1 MENNFQ
7 RSNYF
12 ILLAFGAMLI
22 GFAPI
27 FVKWSM
33 LSSSAIAFYRMFFAI
48 PFLFIFNYTVNKR
61 FSFKVNNKST
71 ILYTAFASLAF
82 TTDLTLWHFSMTITS
97 VSNATII
104 VNSAPIF
111 VAILSFI
118 IFKEKLS
125 KGFLLSFLITYIG
138 IIGLIYFSNNYSN
151 GKFLGDLLCLVAAFF
166 YGVYLLII
174 AKLGKEKSLNI
185 IFYTTFFC
193 CIFSIVPMIIEGGNI
208 FPASSF
214 EWINLIL
221 LAFLCQFGGQ
231 YFITHAIGKIS
242 ASSGSIGLL
251 MQPITATILAVII
264 FTDQEKLN
272 AIQVIFVLVA
282 MFGIY
287 LARINL
293 SNRQQKQT

>member
-1 MENNFQ
+1 MESNFQ
-7 RSNYF
+7 RTNYF

-33 LSSSAIAFYRMFFAI
+33 LSSSAIAFYRMFLAI
-48 PFLFIFNYTVNKR
+48 PFLFILNYAVNR
-61 FSFKVNNKST
+61 RLSFKVNNKST
-71 ILYTAFASLAF
+71 ILYAAFASLAF
-82 TTDLTLWHFSMTITS
+82 TTDLTLWHFSMSITS

-111 VAILSFI
+111 VAILSFVL
-118 IFKEKLS
+118 FKEKLS
-125 KGFLLSFLITYIG
+125 TGFLFSFVITYSG
-138 IIGLIYFSNNYSN
+138 IIGLIYFSNNYAN
-151 GKFLGDLLCLVAAFF
+151 GKLLGDLLCLVAAFF

-174 AKLGKEKSLNI
+174 SKLGKENSLNI
-185 IFYTTFFC
+185 IFYTTLFC
-193 CIFSIVPMIIEGGNI
+193 CIFSIIPMIVEGGDI
-208 FPASSF
+208 FPASNF
-214 EWINLIL
+214 EWLNLIL
-221 LAFLCQFGGQ
+221 LAVLCQFGGQ

-251 MQPITATILAVII
+251 MQPITATLLAAFIFNEILNTIQII
-264 FTDQEKLN
+264 F
-272 AIQVIFVLVA
+272 VFVA

-293 SNRQQKQT
+293 SNKQRKQT

>member
-1 MENNFQ
+1 MESNFQ
-7 RSNYF
+7 RTNYF

-33 LSSSAIAFYRMFFAI
+33 LSSSAIAFYRMFLAI
-48 PFLFIFNYTVNKR
+48 PFLFILNYAVNR
-61 FSFKVNNKST
+61 RLSFKVNNKST
-71 ILYTAFASLAF
+71 ILYAAFASLAF

-111 VAILSFI
+111 VAILSFVL
-118 IFKEKLS
+118 FKEKLS
-125 KGFLLSFLITYIG
+125 TGFLFSFVITYSG
-138 IIGLIYFSNNYSN
+138 IIGLIYFSNNYAN
-151 GKFLGDLLCLVAAFF
+151 GKLLGDLLCLVAAFF

-174 AKLGKEKSLNI
+174 SKLGKENSLNI

-193 CIFSIVPMIIEGGNI
+193 CIFSIIPMIVEGGDI
-208 FPASSF
+208 FPASNF
-214 EWINLIL
+214 EWLNLIL
-221 LAFLCQFGGQ
+221 LAVLCQFGGQ

-242 ASSGSIGLL
+242 ASSGSVGLL
-251 MQPITATILAVII
+251 MQPITATLLAAFIFNEILNTIQII
-264 FTDQEKLN
+264 F
-272 AIQVIFVLVA
+272 VFVA

-293 SNRQQKQT
+293 SNKQRKQT

>member
-61 FSFKVNNKST
+61 FSFKVKNKST

-151 GKFLGDLLCLVAAFF
+151 GKFLGDLLCLVAIK
-166 YGVYLLII
+166 V
-174 AKLGKEKSLNI
+174 
-185 IFYTTFFC
+185 
-193 CIFSIVPMIIEGGNI
+193 
-208 FPASSF
+208 ASA
-214 EWINLIL
+214 EAL
-221 LAFLCQFGGQ
+221 
-231 YFITHAIGKIS
+231 
-242 ASSGSIGLL
+242 
-251 MQPITATILAVII
+251 
-264 FTDQEKLN
+264 
-272 AIQVIFVLVA
+272 
-282 MFGIY
+282 
-287 LARINL
+287 
-293 SNRQQKQT
+293 

>member
-1 MENNFQ
+1 MESNFQ
-7 RSNYF
+7 RTNYF

-27 FVKWSM
+27 FVE
-33 LSSSAIAFYRMFFAI
+33 LSSLSPFAIGFYRMFLTI
-48 PFLFIFNYTVNKR
+48 PFLFAVNYAVNKR
-61 FSFKVNNKST
+61 FSFKVNNKRT
-71 ILYTAFASLAF
+71 ILYAAFASLAF

-97 VSNATII
+97 ISNATII

-125 KGFLLSFLITYIG
+125 KGFLLSFVITYTG
-138 IIGLIYFSNNYSN
+138 IIGLIYFSNNYIN
-151 GKFLGDLLCLVAAFF
+151 GKILGDILCLVAAFF
-166 YGVYLLII
+166 YGIYLLII
-174 AKLGKEKSLNI
+174 AKLGKENSLNI

-193 CIFSIVPMIIEGGNI
+193 CIFSVIPMVVGGGII
-208 FPASSF
+208 FPTSNS
-214 EWINLIL
+214 EWLNLIL
-221 LAFLCQFGGQ
+221 LAILCQLGGQ

-251 MQPITATILAVII
+251 MQPITATILAAII
-264 FTDQEKLN
+264 FNQILN
-272 AIQVIFVLVA
+272 TAQIIFVFVA

-293 SNRQQKQT
+293 SNTQRNQT

>member
-1 MENNFQ
+1 MQSNFQ
-7 RSNYF
+7 RTNYF

-33 LSSSAIAFYRMFFAI
+33 LSSSAIAFYRMFLAL
-48 PFLFIFNYTVNKR
+48 PFLFILNYGVNR
-61 FSFKVNNKST
+61 RLSFKVNNKST
-71 ILYTAFASLAF
+71 ILYAAFASLAF

-111 VAILSFI
+111 VAILSFVL
-118 IFKEKLS
+118 FKEKLS
-125 KGFLLSFLITYIG
+125 TGFLFSFVITYSG
-138 IIGLIYFSNNYSN
+138 IIGLIYFSNNYAN
-151 GKFLGDLLCLVAAFF
+151 GKLLGDLLCLVAAFF

-174 AKLGKEKSLNI
+174 SKLGKENSLNI
-185 IFYTTFFC
+185 IFYTTLFC
-193 CIFSIVPMIIEGGNI
+193 CIFSIIPMIVEGGDI
-208 FPASSF
+208 FPASNF
-214 EWINLIL
+214 EWLNLIL
-221 LAFLCQFGGQ
+221 LAVLCQFGGQ

-251 MQPITATILAVII
+251 MQPITATLLATFIFNEILN
-264 FTDQEKLN
+264 T
-272 AIQVIFVLVA
+272 IQVVFVFVA

-293 SNRQQKQT
+293 SNKQRKQT